1 MKIGIK
7 RYIATFKIID
17 GDKVYTRDM
26 EIVGQRIRPQT
37 VKKQIPENSVLIGGR
52 YETKFYNVD
61 KDKLEKFL
69 IENERR
75 KLNERNIQKPGV
87 Y

>member
-17 GDKVYTRDM
+17 GDKVCTQDM

-37 VKKQIPENSVLIGGR
+37 VKKQIPENSILVGGR
-52 YETKFYNVD
+52 YETKFYDVD

-69 IENERR
+69 IENDSERT
-75 KLNERNIQKPGV
+75 
-87 Y
+87 

>member
-37 VKKQIPENSVLIGGR
+37 VKKQIPENSILVSGGYVTR
-52 YETKFYNVD
+52 DYEVD
-61 KDKLEKFL
+61 KDELEKFL
-69 IENERR
+69 IANGELTE
-75 KLNERNIQKPGV
+75 K
-87 Y
+87 